1 MATRVGFSHLKVLG
15 PLLPVTGS
23 FAAPFTAYFALLSAR
38 VVYQRVHE
46 KVFIGEDSSSSSK
59 PPVLGAPVEHSSDKT
74 KSSKKS
80 SATTT
85 TTTAAGTHEHHS
97 PLTIATRSHANF
109 VEHVPLAL
117 VLAAAAELNGGSKRA
132 LTTALGV
139 LLAARVLHVEF
150 GLRSPGAT
158 GMGRAVGWWGTMGAM
173 GWLAGYG
180 GWLVRGYWGVKN

>member
-1 MATRVGFSHLKVLG
+1 MTLTNTPPQA
-15 PLLPVTGS
+15 VTGS

-46 KVFIGEDSSSSSK
+46 KVFIGEDSSSSSAK
-59 PPVLGAPVEHSSDKT
+59 HPVLGGPVET

-80 SATTT
+80 TT
-85 TTTAAGTHEHHS
+85 GTRDNTEHHQDYS

-180 GWLVRGYWGVKN
+180 GWLVRGYWGVKE

>member
-1 MATRVGFSHLKVLG
+1 MSTRLGFNHLEVLG

-23 FAAPFTAYFALLSAR
+23 FVAPFTAYFTLLSAR

-46 KVFIGEDSSSSSK
+46 KVFLGEDTSSK
-59 PPVLGAPVEHSSDKT
+59 TPVLGAPVDTSSDKD
-74 KSSKKS
+74 KAAKGAKKS
-80 SATTT
+80 TT
-85 TTTAAGTHEHHS
+85 TTTAHEHHQEYS
-97 PLTIATRSHANF
+97 PLTVATRSHSNF

-117 VLAAAAELNGGSKRA
+117 LLAAAAELNGGSKKA

-139 LLAARVLHVEF
+139 LLAARVMHVEF

-158 GMGRAVGWWGTMGAM
+158 GMGRAVGWWGTMGTM

-180 GWLVRGYWGVKN
+180 AWLVRGYWGVKE